1 MKAARHCMPLAGSLF
16 IVVFSGLFAFAADA
30 APRTWTDSTG
40 KHKMKATFVSLDD
53 GKVTLEKDDGETIE
67 IDLKKLSKADQKYVA
82 AAVAAADDSPF
93 KTKSKADSPFKSAT
107 PKTTRPK
114 TTAPRKKPT
123 GRKTAGAEPVSAEP
137 VSAAEPRVLEV
148 DFSSTQ
154 LITLA
159 NTEAWQVEVLGAGEA
174 FTSKPKTAPLPPKT
188 NFFEGIKG
196 IAINPVAGRAAVAFN
211 FDQPKPTGS
220 TRVVL
225 CDLTTGK
232 TTSPASAPVQMVPL
246 AVHDDGKQIVMRRDE
261 FGFGNLDRLELW
273 TFKGSRAERAV
284 SWIPYADAQHGGRDV
299 IWAEFVS
306 DDRLATSSRAGK
318 VVIWSFPELEPLSS
332 FTLADGAVPALSTDR
347 TRIAYCNG
355 KEVGVFDVAS
365 GEVIAQQA
373 TPEDLV
379 FPTMLFSPSGKK
391 LAAVARDKLV
401 VWDTAN
407 GGLERSISLAGI
419 IVTEGSQFPDDN
431 FVLVNGHVLIDLENQ
446 LKLWT
451 YEGQQKAACAGGW
464 TFFGVSDGEQKPGA
478 LLAVQLPH
486 AAAKSMLKQAL
497 TQPDLFVLHSGSTVK
512 VNVDGVPDFAERE
525 RVRKALTDRLQTID
539 CQAGDNG
546 TIELVATMEGPK
558 DRQVRYMFGGGDY
571 HVKEYIA
578 RLKFVYQGQTAWE
591 RSGSNVPGVM
601 TLKKGENVADK
612 LRASEK
618 PDYGFFDHVLLP
630 KFLQK
635 PAAGKGPG
643 SSLTLGQSPV
653 TTAGL
658 R

>member
-16 IVVFSGLFAFAADA
+16 IVVFSGLWALAAEA

-53 GKVTLEKDDGETIE
+53 SKVTLEKDDGETIE

-82 AAVAAADDSPF
+82 DAVAAADDSPF
-93 KTKSKADSPFKSAT
+93 KSKTDSPFKAAP

-114 TTAPRKKPT
+114 TTRPKATPPRKKP
-123 GRKTAGAEPVSAEP
+123 GSRQAASAEP
-137 VSAAEPRVLEV
+137 ASTSEPRIIEV
-148 DFSSTQ
+148 DYSSTA

-159 NTEAWQVEVLGAGEA
+159 NTETWQVEAPEFSDTFA
-174 FTSKPKTAPLPPKT
+174 SKPKTAPLPTKT
-188 NFFEGIKG
+188 NFFEGLKG
-196 IAINPVAGRAAVAFN
+196 IAVNPVAGKAAVAFN

-225 CDLTTGK
+225 CDLATGK
-232 TTSPASAPVQMVPL
+232 TTPPASAAVQMVPL

-273 TFKGSRAERAV
+273 TLKGSRPERAV

-299 IWAEFVS
+299 MWAEFL
-306 DDRLATSSRAGK
+306 DENRLATSSRGGK
-318 VVIWSFPELEPLSS
+318 VVVWSFPDLEPLSS
-332 FTLADGAVPALSTDR
+332 FTLADGAVPALSPDR
-347 TRIAYCNG
+347 TQIAYCNG
-355 KEVGVFDVAS
+355 KEVGIFDVTS

-373 TPEDLV
+373 TPENLV
-379 FPTMLFSPSGKK
+379 FPKMLFSPSGKK
-391 LAAVARDKLV
+391 LAAVGRDKLV
-401 VWDTAN
+401 VWDAAN
-407 GGLERSISLAGI
+407 GGMERSISLAGI
-419 IVTEGSQFPDDN
+419 IVTEGSEFPDDN
-431 FVLVNGHVLIDLENQ
+431 FVLVNGHILIDLENQ

-451 YEGQQKAACAGGW
+451 YEGQQKVACRGGW
-464 TFFGVSDGEQKPGA
+464 AFLGVSDGEQKPGA
-478 LLAVQLPH
+478 LVAAQLPH
-486 AAAKSMLKQAL
+486 AAAKTMLKQAL

-546 TIELVATMEGPK
+546 AIELVATMEGPK

-571 HVKEYIA
+571 QVKEYIA

-643 SSLTLGQSPV
+643 GSLTLGQSSV